1 MLVLRTGRRRA
12 LESRLYGGGSVSAGF
27 GSSGTQTRLTEA
39 LEHVGRA
46 VSTKAPATDLR
57 LKLAHAGYFDPSAPT
72 IFIGAQLMLVFLAI
86 PLGGIVALATKLPLL
101 PALCVVVVVVAIFA
115 YVPNVVVS
123 ARKSQRRMEVRQ
135 QLPDA
140 IDLLEICVSSGM
152 GLDMAWNA
160 VADEFRGVSS
170 ILADE
175 MSLCTL
181 EIHLG
186 APRAQALR
194 NMAERTGVEDISS
207 LVATLVQSEPLWHQ
221 HQPGA
226 SYLCRRD
233 AYRAQSA
240 RRGSRREVDGETAF
254 PDGGVHFSGAIPGD
268 SRPGRNQDLRH
279 LFQASRLAECGLDA
293 RSMIGAHVKRFA
305 IYTPGYCRIACRIAV
320 DRLRR
325 TEQEAGEACTRR

>member
-1 MLVLRTGRRRA
+1 MGFDLTVGILTFVSVILIGGAVLVLRTGRRRA
-12 LESRLYGGGSVSAGF
+12 LESRLYGGGSVTAGF
-27 GSSGTQTRLTEA
+27 SSSGTQTRLTEA

-46 VSTKAPATDLR
+46 VSTKAPASDLR
-57 LKLAHAGYFDPSAPT
+57 LKLAHAGYFDPNAPT
-72 IFIGAQLMLVFLAI
+72 IFIGAQLMLVVLAI

-101 PALCVVVVVVAIFA
+101 PALCVVVVVVGIFA
-115 YVPNVVVS
+115 YLPNIFVS
-123 ARKSQRRMEVRQ
+123 ARKNQRRMEVRV

-207 LVATLVQSEPLWHQ
+207 LVATLVQSERFGTSISQALRIY
-221 HQPGA
+221 A
-226 SYLCRRD
+226 D
-233 AYRAQSA
+233 A
-240 RRGSRREVDGETAF
+240 
-254 PDGGVHFSGAIPGD
+254 
-268 SRPGRNQDLRH
+268 
-279 LFQASRLAECGLDA
+279 
-293 RSMIGAHVKRFA
+293 M
-305 IYTPGYCRIACRIAV
+305 
-320 DRLRR
+320 R
-325 TEQEAGEACTRR
+325 TERSQRAEEAAEKLTVKLLFPMVVFIFPVLFLVILGPAGIKIYDTFAKRHIAPNAVSTRDN